1 MAEILATNGAPAEVA
16 IIGMACLFPGAR
28 DLDDFWHNVLA
39 GVDAVTDPPPEAWP
53 ADLFYDPASRSNDR
67 VYCKKG
73 GFIGPLAEFNPLDY
87 GIMPAGLAGGEP
99 DQWLALK
106 VAADALA
113 DAGYRERLK
122 ERPEERQRTAVILG
136 KGTYLN
142 RGNLNMVQ
150 HSLVVDEILQV
161 LRVLHPEYGAADLE
175 TLREELKRPLPPFDA
190 ETALGLV
197 PNIVA
202 GRVANR
208 LDLMGPTYTVD
219 AACASSLIAVEI
231 AMRELTMGTCDLAL
245 AGGVQVTTPI
255 PILTL
260 FSQLGAL
267 SRREQ
272 IRPFDAKADGTI
284 LSEGIGILV
293 LKRRADAER
302 DRDRIYAVI
311 KGVGVASDGRALGV
325 LTPRVEGEVLAL
337 RRAYTM
343 AGIAPE
349 SVGLIE
355 AHGTGT
361 AAGDQA
367 EIEALHA
374 VFGARRG
381 SAPHIALGSVKSMIG
396 HAMPAAGVAGII
408 KVALALYHG
417 VLPPT
422 LHCEEPRAELQQPTT
437 PFYINS
443 MTRPWIHGAAWPR
456 RAGVNAFGFGG
467 INAHVIL
474 EEAPSSRAASAQAPG
489 HQRRWDSEL
498 IALGATSRAQLGAR
512 ARALEAYLAG
522 APDADLLDVAYSA
535 QATWMEPGT
544 DGDAVSALPPYRL
557 AIVAEST
564 ADLRAK
570 LVRAATLLDDPR
582 RQQIRD
588 VKGIYF
594 FEQPLYPGGKLAFL
608 FPGEG
613 SQYPNMLA
621 DLCLHFPEVR
631 ACFDRMDRLFVDHP
645 RGYRT
650 SDFVFPIAGRGE
662 LEEALWQIDGAIEAV
677 LAADLACFRL
687 LTRLGIRPQALV
699 GHSTGEYAAL
709 LAGGIIPLSEE
720 EFVGRH
726 VLQLNAMYREAIA
739 AREVPR
745 AVMLAVGAGV
755 ERVAPL
761 LEQADGAAHIG
772 IDNCPHQSVIVGEA
786 EAMERVKAALQ
797 QQAIIHETLPFDR
810 PYHTP
815 LFGPYIHLFRQFFA
829 QLPLATPT
837 IPTYSC
843 VTAAPFGQD
852 VAAIRTLAIE
862 HWVSRVRFRETIT
875 AMYADGVRIFV
886 EIGARG
892 NLTAFV
898 ADILRGQPHLAVPIN
913 IQQRSGISQLNHLL
927 AQLVA
932 QGVPVNLAYLY
943 ERRAPHLLSVEAPV
957 AAPRRRLGTVKLAT
971 GWAAIELSE
980 AALARLR
987 ARNASADAAT
997 VEVRQSAG
1005 DAGPDTASSV
1015 SEPARRA
1022 SVTAAAPPV
1031 VHSTD
1036 RGKMTAMS
1044 SVSLGSPSAAPTTSV
1059 GAAVD
1064 VSPIGA
1070 DGRTQVMYRY
1080 LCLMEQF
1087 LQTQEAIMRQFLAG
1101 TAAQPATNHRPPRP
1115 AIASP
1120 APSSQAATPQPS
1132 ATSSSDV
1139 LASSV
1144 PPAYDAAPP
1153 SATAPSIAPS
1163 SSPPTA
1169 LPPPAPSQPQGI
1181 DVKAALLRLVSQKTG
1196 YPEEVLDLTANL
1208 EADLGIDSIKR
1219 VEIVSAFGRQTGLLD
1234 PQDMDKVSSLKT
1246 LGAMVDFFARTPV
1259 GDRPRDP
1266 GGLTE
1271 LAAPPAEPFTGQATR
1286 HLPFIRA
1293 VRAHEPGQ
1301 MLEALCTLDL
1311 NEDLFLRDHTLGR
1324 AISQDDPDLPALP
1337 VVPLTVSMEI
1347 LAEAAAYLAPGLVLT
1362 GMREVR
1368 AYRWILIEDGAINL
1382 QVVARRTLAA
1392 DATEFFVTLR
1402 EAEGPAAQ
1410 NGTPILE
1417 GTMVF
1422 APAYAPA
1429 PLAAPLVLR
1438 EARPSRWQ
1446 TTDIYER
1453 GMFHGPAFRA
1463 VSAVRTC
1470 SEEGAIAELVGLP
1483 TRGLL
1488 HSFPEPTF
1496 VAEPIILDAAG
1507 QVVGLW
1513 ALEQL
1518 ASEFVV
1524 FPYRL
1529 QRLEC
1534 YGPALRAGERALCQ
1548 VRLTLVD
1555 GGLIT
1560 STIEVVD
1567 QEGRVRLRLLGWE
1580 DKRFDLTHRFHDF
1593 ILGSARTPLSDPWSP
1608 LSGNGEP
1615 PSVCRQIKGLTKEF
1629 WTAHGGFWEKTLA
1642 HLILN
1647 RAERATWR
1655 SMTGV
1660 GRRIEWLLG
1669 RLVAKEAVAQLIQQQ
1684 AGLTPRLADIVIA
1697 NDAHGKPVV
1706 EGRWLGRLGWPIT
1719 LSITHTRDLA
1729 AAMACAGSHLVV
1741 GVGIDAEPI
1750 AREREAFVD
1759 ATFSPREQAL
1769 LARLDESGD
1778 DTWALRLWCAKEA
1791 AGKALGRGLGGRPHD
1806 LVIQEVDPATG
1817 VVQIGLAG
1825 ILADLFPTFSGEGVR
1840 AHTARAGEYAVASVW
1855 A

>member
-1 MAEILATNGAPAEVA
+1 MAETLATNGAPADVA

-28 DLDDFWHNVLA
+28 DLDAFWHNILA

-53 ADLFYDPASRSNDR
+53 ADLFYDPNSRSNDR

-113 DAGYRERLK
+113 DAGYRERLQG
-122 ERPEERQRTAVILG
+122 RPEERQRTAVILG

-161 LRVLHPEYGAADLE
+161 LRALHPEYSAADLE

-190 ETALGLV
+190 ETASGLV

-231 AMRELTMGTCDLAL
+231 ALRELTTGTCDLAL

-272 IRPFDAKADGTI
+272 IRPFDARADGTI
-284 LSEGIGILV
+284 LSEGIGVLV
-293 LKRRADAER
+293 LKRRVDAER
-302 DRDRIYAVI
+302 DGDRIYAVI

-337 RRAYTM
+337 RRAYAM

-381 SAPHIALGSVKSMIG
+381 RVPHIALGSVKSMIG

-408 KVALALYHG
+408 KAALALYHG

-443 MTRPWIHGAAWPR
+443 ATRPWIHGAATPR

-474 EEAPSSRAASAQAPG
+474 EEAPVARVASARAMG
-489 HQRRWDSEL
+489 HQRYWESEL
-498 IALGATSRAQLGAR
+498 IALGAASRAQLSER
-512 ARALEAYLAG
+512 TRTLDAYLAS
-522 APDADLLDVAYSA
+522 APEADLLDVAYNV
-535 QATWMEPGT
+535 QAAWMQPEA
-544 DGDAVSALPPYRL
+544 DGAFPSYRL
-557 AIVAEST
+557 TIVAEST

-570 LVRAATLLDDPR
+570 LARAAALLDDPR

-588 VKGIYF
+588 IKGIYF
-594 FEQPLYPGGKLAFL
+594 FERPLYPEGKIAFL

-650 SDFVFPIAGRGE
+650 SDFVFPVAGRTE
-662 LEEALWQIDGAIEAV
+662 LEGALWQIDGAIEAV
-677 LAADLACFRL
+677 LAADMACFRL
-687 LTRLGIRPQALV
+687 LTQLGVRPQALV

-709 LAGGIIPLSEE
+709 LAGGTIPLSEE

-726 VLQLNAMYREAIA
+726 VLQLNALYQSAVAAI
-739 AREVPR
+739 EVPR
-745 AVMLAVGAGV
+745 AVMLAVGAGI

-761 LEQADGAAHIG
+761 LEQAGGAIHVG

-786 EAMERVKAALQ
+786 AVMERVKEALQ

-815 LFGPYIHLFRQFFA
+815 LFGPYLHLFRQFFA
-829 QLPLATPT
+829 QLPLAAPT

-852 VAAIRTLAIE
+852 VDAIRALAVE
-862 HWVSRVRFRETIT
+862 HWVSRVRFRETIA

-886 EIGARG
+886 EVGARG

-932 QGVPVNLAYLY
+932 QGAPVNLAHLY
-943 ERRAPHLLSVEAPV
+943 ERRSPRPLTLDP
-957 AAPRRRLGTVKLAT
+957 AAAVPPRRPGTVKLAT

-980 AALARLR
+980 AAIARLR
-987 ARNASADAAT
+987 ARNVGVGAAAAEGKKGAGNARTGMASTVSESAQSASAM
-997 VEVRQSAG
+997 
-1005 DAGPDTASSV
+1005 AS
-1015 SEPARRA
+1015 
-1022 SVTAAAPPV
+1022 TPV
-1031 VHSTD
+1031 IHPTD

-1044 SVSLGSPSAAPTTSV
+1044 STPVESSSTPAMVPSSTATGVPAIS
-1059 GAAVD
+1059 
-1064 VSPIGA
+1064 A
-1070 DGRTQVMYRY
+1070 DGRTQVMYGY
-1080 LCLMEQF
+1080 LRLMEQF

-1101 TAAQPATNHRPPRP
+1101 AAAQPATNHRPERP
-1115 AIASP
+1115 AIAAPVPLPQAAVPPPLVAPPPDVGASP
-1120 APSSQAATPQPS
+1120 APPASGAAPS
-1132 ATSSSDV
+1132 AAP
-1139 LASSV
+1139 L
-1144 PPAYDAAPP
+1144 PP
-1153 SATAPSIAPS
+1153 SLTA
-1163 SSPPTA
+1163 
-1169 LPPPAPSQPQGI
+1169 PPPAPPQPQEI

-1196 YPEEVLDLTANL
+1196 YPEEALDLTANL

-1219 VEIVSAFGRQTGLLD
+1219 VEIVSAFGRETGLLD

-1246 LGAMVDFFARTPV
+1246 LGAMVDFFARTPA
-1259 GDRPRDP
+1259 GDQPRDP
-1266 GGLTE
+1266 DGRME
-1271 LAAPPAEPFTGQATR
+1271 PVAPPAGPFAGQTTR
-1286 HLPFIRA
+1286 HLPFLRA
-1293 VRAHEPGQ
+1293 VSAHEPGQ
-1301 MLEALCTLDL
+1301 MLEAVCTLDL

-1324 AISQDDPDLPALP
+1324 AISQDDPDLLALP

-1362 GMREVR
+1362 GMRDVR
-1368 AYRWILIEDGAINL
+1368 AYRWILVEDGAIDL
-1382 QVVARRTLAA
+1382 QVIARRTAAA
-1392 DATEFFVTLR
+1392 DAVEFFVSLQ
-1402 EAEGPAAQ
+1402 EADGPMTQSA
-1410 NGTPILE
+1410 TPILE
-1417 GTMVF
+1417 GTMIF

-1429 PLAAPLVLR
+1429 PLATPWTLR

-1446 TTDIYER
+1446 ATDTYER

-1483 TRGLL
+1483 VRGLL
-1488 HSFPEPTF
+1488 RSCPEPTF

-1518 ASEFVV
+1518 PNEFVV

-1529 QRLEC
+1529 QALEC
-1534 YGPALRAGERALCQ
+1534 YGPALRASERALCQ
-1548 VRLTLVD
+1548 VRSTLLD

-1560 STIEVVD
+1560 STIEVID
-1567 QEGRVRLRLLGWE
+1567 QEGRIRLRLRGWE
-1580 DKRFDLTHRFHDF
+1580 DKRFGLTHRFHDF
-1593 ILGSARTPLSDPWSP
+1593 LLSSARTPLSEPWP
-1608 LSGNGEP
+1608 LPPSHREP
-1615 PSVCRQIKGLTKEF
+1615 PSVCRQIKGLTTEF
-1629 WTAHGGFWEKTLA
+1629 LSAHGGFWEKALA
-1642 HLILN
+1642 YLILS
-1647 RAERATWR
+1647 RAERALWR
-1655 SMTGV
+1655 AMAST
-1660 GRRIEWLLG
+1660 GRRIEWLRG
-1669 RLVAKEAVAQLIQQQ
+1669 RLVAKEAVAQLVEQQ
-1684 AGLTPRLADIVIA
+1684 AGLALRLADIVIA
-1697 NDAHGKPVV
+1697 NDARGKPVV
-1706 EGRWLGRLGWPIT
+1706 EGRWLGRLGWPIA

-1729 AAMACAGSHLVV
+1729 AAMACTGSRLVV
-1741 GVGIDAEPI
+1741 GVGIDAEPVT
-1750 AREREAFVD
+1750 RDRQSFVD
-1759 ATFSPREQAL
+1759 AAFSPQEQSL
-1769 LARLDESGD
+1769 LARLDKGGD

-1791 AGKALGRGLGGRPHD
+1791 AGKALGRGLSGRPQD
-1806 LVIQEVDPATG
+1806 LVVQEVNPTTG

-1825 ILADLFPTFSGEGVR
+1825 ALAELFPAFNGEGLR
-1840 AHTARAGEYAVASVW
+1840 AHTTRADEYTVASVW

>member
-1 MAEILATNGAPAEVA
+1 MAETFATNGAPAEVA

-28 DLDDFWHNVLA
+28 DLDTFWRNILS

-53 ADLFYDPASRSNDR
+53 ADLFYDPTARSNDR

-87 GIMPAGLAGGEP
+87 GVMPAGLAGGEP

-113 DAGYRERLK
+113 DAGYRERLQ
-122 ERPEERQRTAVILG
+122 ERAEERQRTAVILG

-161 LRVLHPEYGAADLE
+161 LRALHPEYSAADLE
-175 TLREELKRPLPPFDA
+175 ALREELKRPLPSFDA
-190 ETALGLV
+190 ETAPGLV

-231 AMRELTMGTCDLAL
+231 AMRELTTGACDLAL

-267 SRREQ
+267 SRSEQ

-284 LSEGIGILV
+284 LGEGIGVLV

-302 DRDRIYAVI
+302 DGDRIYAVI

-367 EIEALHA
+367 EVEALHA
-374 VFGARRG
+374 VFGVRRG
-381 SAPHIALGSVKSMIG
+381 RAPHIALGSVKSMIG

-408 KVALALYHG
+408 KAALALYHG

-422 LHCEEPRAELQQPTT
+422 LHCQEPRAELQQPTT

-443 MTRPWIHGAAWPR
+443 TTRPWIHGAATPR

-474 EEAPSSRAASAQAPG
+474 EEAPSSRAASARAPG
-489 HQRRWDSEL
+489 HQRQWDSEL
-498 IALGATSRAQLGAR
+498 VALGATSRAQLGER
-512 ARALEAYLAG
+512 ARELEAYLAS
-522 APDADLLDVAYSA
+522 APDADLLDVAYSV
-535 QATWMEPGT
+535 QAAWMEPGT
-544 DGDAVSALPPYRL
+544 DGALPPYRL

-588 VKGIYF
+588 VKGIYYS
-594 FEQPLYPGGKLAFL
+594 ERPLYPEGKIAFL

-621 DLCLHFPEVR
+621 DLCLHFPEAR
-631 ACFDRMDRLFVDHP
+631 ACFDHMDRLFVDHP

-650 SDFVFPIAGRGE
+650 SDFVFPIAGRSE

-677 LAADLACFRL
+677 LAADMACFRL
-687 LTRLGIRPQALV
+687 LTQLGIRPQALV

-726 VLQLNAMYREAIA
+726 VLQLNATYRDAVA
-739 AREVPR
+739 DGEVPR
-745 AVMLAVGAGV
+745 AAMLAVGAGV
-755 ERVAPL
+755 ERVIPL
-761 LEQADGAAHIG
+761 LEQVGGAIYIG
-772 IDNCPHQSVIVGEA
+772 MDNCPNQTVVVGEA
-786 EAMERVKAALQ
+786 EAMERLKAALQ
-797 QQAIIHETLPFDR
+797 QQALIHETLPFDR

-815 LFGPYIHLFRQFFA
+815 LFGPYIRLFRKFFA
-829 QLPLATPT
+829 QLPLAAPT

-852 VAAIRTLAIE
+852 VDAIRTLAVE
-862 HWVSRVRFRETIT
+862 HWVSRVRFRETIA

-886 EIGARG
+886 EVGARG

-913 IQQRSGISQLNHLL
+913 IQQRSGIAQLNHLL
-927 AQLVA
+927 AQLVV
-932 QGVPVNLAYLY
+932 QGAPVNLAHLY
-943 ERRAPHLLSVEAPV
+943 ERRSPRRLALDGSA
-957 AAPRRRLGTVKLAT
+957 AAPRQRPGAIKLAT

-980 AALARLR
+980 AAIARLR
-987 ARNASADAAT
+987 ARNAAAAAADDRMGVGETPRAA
-997 VEVRQSAG
+997 
-1005 DAGPDTASSV
+1005 ASSA
-1015 SEPARRA
+1015 SESAKGA
-1022 SVTAAAPPV
+1022 SPV
-1031 VHSTD
+1031 ATTPVAHATD
-1036 RGKMTAMS
+1036 RGKMITMS
-1044 SVSLGSPSAAPTTSV
+1044 SASSGSPSASTTPSAS
-1059 GAAVD
+1059 AAAD
-1064 VSPIGA
+1064 VPPIGA
-1070 DGRTQVMYRY
+1070 DGRTQVMYGY
-1080 LCLMEQF
+1080 LRLMEQF

-1101 TAAQPATNHRPPRP
+1101 AAAQPATNHRPAQPVVASP
-1115 AIASP
+1115 APVSQVVAPLPLIAPSAGAVASP
-1120 APSSQAATPQPS
+1120 APSAPAA
-1132 ATSSSDV
+1132 
-1139 LASSV
+1139 AS
-1144 PPAYDAAPP
+1144 PPAAAP
-1153 SATAPSIAPS
+1153 SLA
-1163 SSPPTA
+1163 
-1169 LPPPAPSQPQGI
+1169 PPPAPPAAPPLSAPSRPQEI

-1196 YPEEVLDLTANL
+1196 YPEEVLELTANL

-1219 VEIVSAFGRQTGLLD
+1219 VEIVSAFGRETGLLD

-1271 LAAPPAEPFTGQATR
+1271 LAAPSAEPSASQAAR
-1286 HLPFIRA
+1286 RLPFIRI
-1293 VRAHEPGQ
+1293 VRACEPGQ
-1301 MLEALCTLDL
+1301 RLEALCTLDL

-1324 AISQDDPDLPALP
+1324 AISQDDAELWALP

-1362 GMREVR
+1362 EMRDVR
-1368 AYRWILIEDGAINL
+1368 AYRWILVEDGAIDL
-1382 QVVARRTLAA
+1382 LVTAQRTPAA

-1402 EAEGPAAQ
+1402 EADGPATQ

-1417 GTMVF
+1417 GTMIF

-1429 PLAAPLVLR
+1429 PLATPLTLR

-1483 TRGLL
+1483 VQGLL
-1488 HSFPEPTF
+1488 RSSPAPTF

-1529 QRLEC
+1529 QALEC
-1534 YGPALRAGERALCQ
+1534 YGPALRASERALCQ
-1548 VRLTLVD
+1548 VRSTLLD

-1567 QEGRVRLRLLGWE
+1567 QAGRVRLRLRGWE
-1580 DKRFDLTHRFHDF
+1580 DKRFGLTHRFHDF
-1593 ILGSARTPLSDPWSP
+1593 ILSSARAPLSEPWP
-1608 LSGNGEP
+1608 LPPGHSEP
-1615 PSVCRQIKGLTKEF
+1615 PSVCRGINGLTTEF
-1629 WTAHGGFWEKTLA
+1629 LTAHGGFWEKTLA
-1642 HLILN
+1642 HLILS

-1655 SMTGV
+1655 SMASV

-1669 RLVAKEAVAQLIQQQ
+1669 RLVAKEAVAQLVERE
-1684 AGLTPRLADIVIA
+1684 AGLALRLADIVIA

-1706 EGRWLGRLGWPIT
+1706 EGRWLSRLGWPIA

-1729 AAMACAGSHLVV
+1729 AAIACAGSRLVV
-1741 GVGIDAEPI
+1741 GVGIDAEPVT
-1750 AREREAFVD
+1750 RERASFVD
-1759 ATFSPREQAL
+1759 AAFLPREQAL
-1769 LARLDESGD
+1769 LARLDKSGD

-1806 LVIQEVDPATG
+1806 LVVQEANPATG

-1825 ILADLFPTFSGEGVR
+1825 ALADLFPAFSGKTVC
-1840 AHTARAGEYAVASVW
+1840 AHTARAGEYTVASVW

>member
-1 MAEILATNGAPAEVA
+1 MTETLTTNGAPAEVA

-28 DLDDFWHNVLA
+28 DLDAFWHNILA
-39 GVDAVTDPPPEAWP
+39 GVDAVTDPPPEAWS
-53 ADLFYDPASRSNDR
+53 ADLFYDPTSQSNDR

-161 LRVLHPEYGAADLE
+161 LHALHPEYSAADLE
-175 TLREELKRPLPPFDA
+175 MLREELKRPLPPFDA
-190 ETALGLV
+190 ETAPGLV

-219 AACASSLIAVEI
+219 AACASSLIAVEA
-231 AMRELTMGTCDLAL
+231 AMRELATGTCDLAL

-284 LSEGIGILV
+284 LSEGIGVLV

-302 DRDRIYAVI
+302 DGDRIYAVI

-337 RRAYTM
+337 QRAYAM

-349 SVGLIE
+349 SVGLVE

-381 SAPHIALGSVKSMIG
+381 RAPHIALGSVKSMIG

-443 MTRPWIHGAAWPR
+443 ATRPWIHGAATPR

-474 EEAPSSRAASAQAPG
+474 EEAPSSHAASARAAS
-489 HQRRWDSEL
+489 HQRHWESEL
-498 IALGATSRAQLGAR
+498 IALGAASRAQLSER
-512 ARALEAYLAG
+512 VRALDAYLAS
-522 APDADLLDVAYSA
+522 APDADLLDVAYSV
-535 QATWMEPGT
+535 QAAWMEPGT
-544 DGDAVSALPPYRL
+544 ESDAALALPPYRL
-557 AIVAEST
+557 AIVAESM
-564 ADLRAK
+564 ADLHAK
-570 LVRAATLLDDPR
+570 LVRAAALLDAPH

-588 VKGIYF
+588 IKGIYF
-594 FEQPLYPGGKLAFL
+594 FEQPLYPEGKIAFL

-621 DLCLHFPEVR
+621 DLCLHFPETR
-631 ACFDRMDRLFVDHP
+631 ACFDRMDRLFVGHP

-650 SDFVFPIAGRGE
+650 SDFVFPVASRSE
-662 LEEALWQIDGAIEAV
+662 FEEALWQIDGAIEAV
-677 LAADLACFRL
+677 LAADIACFRL
-687 LTRLGIRPQALV
+687 LTQLGVRPQALV

-709 LAGGIIPLSEE
+709 LAGGAIPLSEE

-726 VLQLNAMYREAIA
+726 VLQLNALYQSAVAAI
-739 AREVPR
+739 EVPR
-745 AVMLAVGAGV
+745 AVMLAVGAGA
-755 ERVAPL
+755 ERVTPL
-761 LEQADGAAHIG
+761 LEQAGGTAHIG
-772 IDNCPHQSVIVGEA
+772 IDNCPHQSVVVGEA
-786 EAMERVKAALQ
+786 AAMERVKAALQ

-815 LFGPYIHLFRQFFA
+815 LFGPYIHLFQQFFA
-829 QLPLATPT
+829 QLPLAAPT

-852 VAAIRTLAIE
+852 VDAIRTLAVE
-862 HWVSRVRFRETIT
+862 HWVSRVRFRETIA

-886 EIGARG
+886 EVGARG

-898 ADILRGQPHLAVPIN
+898 TDILRGQPHLAVPIN

-927 AQLVA
+927 AQLIT
-932 QGVPVNLAYLY
+932 QSVPVNLSYLY
-943 ERRAPHLLSVEAPV
+943 GRRSPHLLSLEAST
-957 AAPRRRLGTVKLAT
+957 ASPRRRPGTVKLAT
-971 GWAAIELSE
+971 GWAAIELPE
-980 AALARLR
+980 ATIARLR
-987 ARNASADAAT
+987 SRNASPDAAT
-997 VEVRQSAG
+997 AEGRKDVG
-1005 DAGPDTASSV
+1005 DARTGTASTV
-1015 SEPARRA
+1015 SESPKRA
-1022 SVTAAAPPV
+1022 STTASTPIA
-1031 VHSTD
+1031 HSTD

-1044 SVSLGSPSAAPTTSV
+1044 SASLESPSTPATVPSSTTTNAPAIS
-1059 GAAVD
+1059 
-1064 VSPIGA
+1064 A
-1070 DGRTQVMYRY
+1070 DGRTQVMYGY
-1080 LCLMEQF
+1080 LRLMEQF
-1087 LQTQEAIMRQFLAG
+1087 LQMQEAIMRQFLAG
-1101 TAAQPATNHRPPRP
+1101 AAAQPATNHRPERP
-1115 AIASP
+1115 AVAAPVPLPQAAAPPPSVAPPSSAIASP
-1120 APSSQAATPQPS
+1120 APSAPGAAPS
-1132 ATSSSDV
+1132 
-1139 LASSV
+1139 
-1144 PPAYDAAPP
+1144 AAPP
-1153 SATAPSIAPS
+1153 PPLTA
-1163 SSPPTA
+1163 
-1169 LPPPAPSQPQGI
+1169 PPPAPPQPQEI

-1196 YPEEVLDLTANL
+1196 YPEEVLDLAANL

-1219 VEIVSAFGRQTGLLD
+1219 VEIVSAFGRETGLLD

-1246 LGAMVDFFARTPV
+1246 LGAMVNFFARTPV
-1259 GDRPRDP
+1259 GDQPRDP
-1266 GGLTE
+1266 DGLRET
-1271 LAAPPAEPFTGQATR
+1271 ATPPAGPSAGQTVR
-1286 HLPFIRA
+1286 RLPFIRA
-1293 VRAHEPGQ
+1293 VRVHEPGQ
-1301 MLEALCTLDL
+1301 MLEAMCTLDL

-1324 AISQDDPDLPALP
+1324 AISQDDPELLALP

-1368 AYRWILIEDGAINL
+1368 AYRWILVEDGAIDL
-1382 QVVARRTLAA
+1382 QVTARRTTTA
-1392 DATEFFVTLR
+1392 DATEFFVALQ
-1402 EAEGPAAQ
+1402 EADGPAAQ

-1417 GTMVF
+1417 GTMIF
-1422 APAYAPA
+1422 APAYTPA
-1429 PLAAPLVLR
+1429 PLAEPLALR

-1446 TTDIYER
+1446 TTDTYER

-1470 SEEGAIAELVGLP
+1470 SEEGAVAELVGLP
-1483 TRGLL
+1483 AKGLL
-1488 HSFPEPTF
+1488 RSCPEPTF

-1529 QRLEC
+1529 QALEC
-1534 YGPALRAGERALCQ
+1534 YGPALPASERALCQ
-1548 VRLTLVD
+1548 VRSTLLD

-1567 QEGRVRLRLLGWE
+1567 QGGRVRLRLRGWE
-1580 DKRFDLTHRFHDF
+1580 DKRFGLTHRFHDF
-1593 ILGSARTPLSDPWSP
+1593 ILSSARTPLSESWP
-1608 LSGNGEP
+1608 LPPGNGEP
-1615 PSVCRQIKGLTKEF
+1615 PSICRHIRGLTKEF
-1629 WTAHGGFWEKTLA
+1629 LAAHSGFWEKALA
-1642 HLILN
+1642 HLILS

-1655 SMTGV
+1655 SMVSV

-1669 RLVAKEAVAQLIQQQ
+1669 RLVAKEAVAQLVEQQ
-1684 AGLTPRLADIVIA
+1684 AGLTLRLADIVIA
-1697 NDAHGKPVV
+1697 NDAHGKPMV
-1706 EGRWLGRLGWPIT
+1706 EGRWLGRLGWPIA

-1729 AAMACAGSHLVV
+1729 AAMACTGSHLIV
-1741 GVGIDAEPI
+1741 GVGIDAEPVT
-1750 AREREAFVD
+1750 RERDSFVD
-1759 ATFSPREQAL
+1759 VAFSPREQAL
-1769 LARLDESGD
+1769 LGRLDKSGD

-1791 AGKALGRGLGGRPHD
+1791 AGKALGCGLGGRPQD
-1806 LVIQEVDPATG
+1806 LIVQEVTPATG

-1825 ILADLFPTFSGEGVR
+1825 ALADLFPAFSNKGVC
-1840 AHTARAGEYAVASVW
+1840 AHTARADEYTVASVW